1 MIDTETLIGA
11 VTYTA
16 GAVAFA
22 LLTIPLLA
30 SWRGRLQG
38 GLLILACGATLAWTG
53 LAAYGY
59 WRGHAWVPAINLLEV
74 GRTLSWIAFLWIML
88 DTGAGPRGGLLKT
101 RTVVILGA
109 PIVLVIL
116 ASAVLDPLAENAGAL
131 GPQLFV
137 RLLLAVAGLVLT
149 ETLFRNTPQD
159 QRWHIKFLCL
169 ATGGMFAYD
178 LFLYA
183 DAMLFRQLDGDL
195 VQARGV
201 IQVLVAPLL
210 AVSSVRNRMWR
221 SDIALSRQIVLH
233 TTALIGSGGYL
244 FLMAAAGFYLRQ
256 MGGHWGPVFQAMFL
270 AGAVGMLLVV
280 LFSGTVRSYLR
291 VFIDKHFFRDRY
303 DYRTEWLRFMQTVAS
318 GQDSAALEERVV
330 KAVAD
335 IVDSPGG
342 AMWLCDVDR
351 YVPAASWNLTFPV
364 FEEPVDGAL
373 AGFMS
378 RTRWV
383 VDLDEVVEKSE
394 KYEGLTVPEPL
405 RAYKRAWLIVPLW
418 HHSLTGFIVLA
429 RPRAPHA
436 LVWEDFDLLK
446 TVGRQTAS
454 YVAEQ
459 AAARALTE
467 ARQFENFNRRFAF
480 VVHDIKNLASQLAL
494 VPANFAKHADN
505 PAFRDD
511 TMETLKNAVSKMKH
525 LVDRINATQISSGS
539 GRVRLAPL
547 VAAVVASRESGAAT
561 LTFQAEDD
569 RLVVP
574 GDRERLEHVVD
585 HLIQNAIEAV
595 GDDGKVSVSLARDGD
610 FAVVEITDDG
620 PGMDADFVRD
630 ELFRPFRSTKEGG
643 MGIGVFQCREYTRE
657 LGGHLDAVSSPGE
670 GTTMRMV
677 LPAVDTLSAKP
688 LPTRSETP

>member
-1 MIDTETLIGA
+1 MIETETLIGV

-59 WRGHAWVPAINLLEV
+59 WRGQGWGPATSLFEV
-74 GRTLSWIAFLWIML
+74 FRTLSWIAFLWVML
-88 DTGAGPRGGLLKT
+88 DTGAESRSGLPKM
-101 RTVVILGA
+101 RTIILIGA

-116 ASAVLDPLAENAGAL
+116 ASAVLDPLTEHVGGL

-183 DAMLFRQLDGDL
+183 DAMLFHQLDSDL

-201 IQVLVAPLL
+201 IQVLAVPLL
-210 AVSSVRNRMWR
+210 AVASVRNRMWR

-244 FLMAAAGFYLRQ
+244 FLMAAAGFYLREV
-256 MGGHWGPVFQAMFL
+256 GGHWGPVFQAMFL
-270 AGAVGMLLVV
+270 VGAVGMLLVV

-303 DYRTEWLRFMQTVAS
+303 DYRTEWLRFMRTVAS

-351 YVPAASWNLTFPV
+351 YVPAATWNLAFPT
-364 FEEPVDGAL
+364 FEEPGDGAL

-378 RTRWV
+378 RTQWV
-383 VDLDEVVEKSE
+383 VDLDEVVEKPD
-394 KYEGLTVPEPL
+394 KYEGLVIPEPL
-405 RAYKRAWLIVPLW
+405 LAYKRAWLIVPLW

-459 AAARALTE
+459 AAVRALTE
-467 ARQFENFNRRFAF
+467 ARQFASFNRRFAF

-511 TMETLKNAVSKMKH
+511 TMATLKNAVSKMKN
-525 LVDRINATQISSGS
+525 LVDRINATQMSSSG
-539 GRVRLAPL
+539 GGIRLAPM
-547 VAAVVASRESGAAT
+547 VAELVASRDNGTAA
-561 LTFQAEDD
+561 LTFQTEDD
-569 RLVVP
+569 GLVVA
-574 GDRERLEHVVD
+574 GDRERLEHVVG
-585 HLIQNAIEAV
+585 HLIQNALEAV
-595 GDDGKVSVSLARDGD
+595 DDDGAVSVSVARNGD

-620 PGMDADFVRD
+620 PGMDADFLRD

-643 MGIGVFQCREYTRE
+643 MGIGVFQCREYARE
-657 LGGHLDAVSSPGE
+657 LGGHLDAVSSPGA
-670 GTTMRMV
+670 GTTMRMI
-677 LPAVDTLSAKP
+677 LPAVDTLTANP
-688 LPTRSETP
+688 IPTRSETP